1 MRRREAFP
9 TPEAFRAPAA
19 ARQTGFTLVELLI
32 TLAVFVIL
40 LVAILVI
47 FQVNSNIGRVQM
59 NVADMQQALRIT
71 QHEILRL
78 SRMAGR
84 GGLPVADPLQ
94 ALYPPQGIALSI
106 RNNVA
111 ANTQMVGGDDETL
124 VLPGTDVLTV
134 RGVFETPLYQV
145 NYMDSTVFTLTP
157 PATPGLPFTG
167 TVMIRSISTRGVP
180 QPLDPLI
187 KLLGKEGEE
196 EVPQAI
202 LLSSPMDDAVYAVVQ
217 LDPGASAYDETS
229 RTWVQLAF
237 TTDGVYGADY
247 LRLSRGGA
255 FDSALQSVGHVGI
268 LEEYR
273 FYIRQT
279 NAIPGDAT
287 SPVVPR
293 LTRGRFF
300 PGTDVP
306 YLENDENARQ
316 DIADFIV
323 DLQFALGLDS
333 ANAGGRTGDIIETA
347 DGAAD
352 DWLLNRS
359 GESGDLA
366 WQAIPPVSQPPVYY
380 LRINALARTDRIDL
394 NYEAPVLTRIEDRA
408 YPVADPANQ
417 PEERRYRRRLLQ
429 TIVDLRNVA

>member
-1 MRRREAFP
+1 MKRREAFP
-9 TPEAFRAPAA
+9 TPAAP
-19 ARQTGFTLVELLI
+19 RQSGFSLVELLI
-32 TLAVFVIL
+32 TLGVFVVL
-40 LVAILVI
+40 LVAIMVI
-47 FQVNSNIGRVQM
+47 FQINSNVGRVQM

-84 GGLPVADPLQ
+84 GGLPVSDPLQ
-94 ALYPPQGIALSI
+94 ALFPPQGIALAI
-106 RNNVA
+106 QNNVV
-111 ANTQMVGGDDETL
+111 ANTRMVAGDDETL

-134 RGVFETPLYQV
+134 RGVFETPLYQI
-145 NYMDSTVFTLTP
+145 NYADSTTFDLVP
-157 PATPGLPFTG
+157 PAAAGGAFTG

-187 KLLGKEGEE
+187 QIIEDD
-196 EVPQAI
+196 VPQAI
-202 LLSSPMDDAVYAVVQ
+202 LVSSPMDDAVYAVVQ
-217 LDPGASAYDETS
+217 LDAGASNYDEVG
-229 RTWVQLAF
+229 RTWVRLAF
-237 TTDGVYGADY
+237 RTDGDYGDDY

-255 FDSALQSVGHVGI
+255 FDAALQSVGHLGI

-273 FYIRQT
+273 FYVRQT
-279 NAIPGDAT
+279 NAIPGDAA

-300 PGTDVP
+300 PGTDTP
-306 YLENDENARQ
+306 YLATAVNARQ
-316 DIADFIV
+316 DVADFIV

-333 ANAGGRTGDIIETA
+333 ANAGGRNGDIIETA

-352 DWLLNRS
+352 DWLLNRT
-359 GESGDLA
+359 GETGDLA
-366 WQAIPPVSQPPVYY
+366 WQAVPPAAQPPVYY

-394 NYEAPVLTRIEDRA
+394 NYEAPLLTRIEDRTYA
-408 YPVADPANQ
+408 VADAANRF
-417 PEERRYRRRLLQ
+417 EERRYRRRLLQ

>member
-1 MRRREAFP
+1 MKRRETFP
-9 TPEAFRAPAA
+9 APAA
-19 ARQTGFTLVELLI
+19 PRQSGFTLIELLI
-32 TLAVFVIL
+32 TLGVFVVL
-40 LVAILVI
+40 LVAIMVI
-47 FQVNSNIGRVQM
+47 FQINSNVGRVQM

-111 ANTQMVGGDDETL
+111 ANTRMVAGDDDTL
-124 VLPGTDVLTV
+124 VLPGTDVLTL
-134 RGVFETPLYQV
+134 RGVFETPLYQI
-145 NYMDSTVFTLTP
+145 NYADSATFALDPPEAPGGTV
-157 PATPGLPFTG
+157 TG

-180 QPLDPLI
+180 QSLDPLI
-187 KLLGKEGEE
+187 ELIEK

-217 LDPGASAYDETS
+217 LDAGASAYDEVG

-237 TTDGVYGADY
+237 RTDGTYGADY

-255 FDSALQSVGHVGI
+255 FDAALQSVGHLGI
-268 LEEYR
+268 LEEHR
-273 FYIRQT
+273 FYVRQT

-306 YLENDENARQ
+306 YRTDDDEDVAKANARQ

-333 ANAGGRTGDIIETA
+333 TNSGGRNGDIIETA
-347 DGAAD
+347 DGTAD
-352 DWLLNRS
+352 DWLLNRA

-366 WQAIPPVSQPPVYY
+366 WQAVPPAAQPPVYY

-394 NYEAPVLTRIEDRA
+394 NYLAPVLTRIEDRA
-408 YPVADPANQ
+408 YPGADPANQ
-417 PEERRYRRRLLQ
+417 TEERRYRRRLLQ

>member
-1 MRRREAFP
+1 MRRHEAFP
-9 TPEAFRAPAA
+9 TPAAP
-19 ARQTGFTLVELLI
+19 RQSGFSLVELLV
-32 TLAVFVIL
+32 TLGVFVVL
-40 LVAILVI
+40 LVAIMVI
-47 FQVNSNIGRVQM
+47 FQINSNVGRVQM

-94 ALYPPQGIALSI
+94 ALFPPQGIALAI

-111 ANTQMVGGDDETL
+111 AETRMVAGDDETL

-145 NYMDSTVFTLTP
+145 NYADSTTFSLVP
-157 PATPGLPFTG
+157 PAAPGGAFTG
-167 TVMIRSISTRGVP
+167 TVMIRSVSTRGVP
-180 QPLDPLI
+180 QSLDPLI
-187 KLLGKEGEE
+187 QLIED

-202 LLSSPMDDAVYAVVQ
+202 LVSSPMDDAVYAVVQ
-217 LDPGASAYDETS
+217 LDPGASVYDEVA

-237 TTDGVYGADY
+237 RTDGDYGDDY

-255 FDSALQSVGHVGI
+255 FDPALQSVGHLGI

-273 FYIRQT
+273 FYVRQT
-279 NAIPGDAT
+279 NAIPGDAG

-300 PGTDVP
+300 PGTDTP
-306 YLENDENARQ
+306 YLEAAGNARE

-333 ANAGGRTGDIIETA
+333 ANAGGQNGDIIETA
-347 DGAAD
+347 DGTAD
-352 DWLLNRS
+352 DWLLNRT
-359 GESGDLA
+359 GETGDLA
-366 WQAIPPVSQPPVYY
+366 WQAVPPAAQPPVYY
-380 LRINALARTDRIDL
+380 LRVNALARTDRIDL
-394 NYEAPVLTRIEDRA
+394 NYEAPLLTRIEDRTYA
-408 YPVADPANQ
+408 VADAANQ
-417 PEERRYRRRLLQ
+417 LTERRYRRRLLQ
-429 TIVDLRNVA
+429 TVVDLRNVA